1 MTRPG
6 RPGGDPS
13 PGSRVRGRGPTGAGP
28 EPLADAGAA
37 SGTDACTVTD
47 ASSDALTDAC
57 TVADA
62 ASGPASGTVAG
73 AAPHVARRAPC
84 HDAVVFDLDGTLVDS
99 VRPDFLACSA
109 LFEEYGVRLP
119 QDLWAREVCGR
130 PEGYPRL
137 FAVLRD
143 GCGGAPPDEG
153 LLRRRLAA
161 HWETYMTPD
170 RVHLLPGVRGA
181 LERARAAGLRLAV
194 ASSSES
200 GWVHRWLRHHGIGH
214 HFDAVV
220 TGDDVA
226 HRKPAPDAYLA
237 AASALALAPSRCVA
251 VEDSLT
257 GVAAARAAGMTVVAV
272 PTALTR
278 GLDYGAADR
287 VLPDLRTVDFTAPLR
302 RAARSAPSAGTG
314 RAETREVGA

>member
-1 MTRPG
+1 M
-6 RPGGDPS
+6 
-13 PGSRVRGRGPTGAGP
+13 
-28 EPLADAGAA
+28 
-37 SGTDACTVTD
+37 
-47 ASSDALTDAC
+47 SDA
-57 TVADA
+57 V
-62 ASGPASGTVAG
+62 
-73 AAPHVARRAPC
+73 RRASH

-153 LLRRRLAA
+153 LLRQRLAA
-161 HWETYMTPD
+161 HWEAFMTPD
-170 RVHLLPGVRGA
+170 SVRLLPGVREA
-181 LERARAAGLRLAV
+181 LGRARAAGLRLAV
-194 ASSSES
+194 ASSSEA

-214 HFDAVV
+214 HFEAVV

-237 AASALALAPSRCVA
+237 AASALAVAPSRCVA

-278 GLDYGAADR
+278 DLDYGAADR
-287 VLPDLRTVDFTAPLR
+287 VVPDLRTVDFTAPLR
-302 RAARSAPSAGTG
+302 RGAPSAPTAGAGRPGTC
-314 RAETREVGA
+314 EVRT

>member
-1 MTRPG
+1 VTRPG

-13 PGSRVRGRGPTGAGP
+13 PGSRVPGWGPSGAGS
-28 EPLADAGAA
+28 ETLADAD
-37 SGTDACTVTD
+37 TACG
-47 ASSDALTDAC
+47 

-62 ASGPASGTVAG
+62 ASGALTDAVAASGTVA
-73 AAPHVARRAPC
+73 ASDVARRAPC

-161 HWETYMTPD
+161 HWETFMTPD

-214 HFDAVV
+214 HFEAVV

-226 HRKPAPDAYLA
+226 HRKPAPDTYLA
-237 AASALALAPSRCVA
+237 AAAALAVAPSWCVA

-302 RAARSAPSAGTG
+302 RGARSVTSAGTG
-314 RAETREVGA
+314 RPGTCEVGA